1 MFHSYLKMALRIATL
16 VLVVAAAIGVLSYIT
31 IPQVDFS
38 PFAVAVSKGKALYDY
53 YIGNSVWWGIA
64 LALLGVTFV
73 AFPAF
78 RLVLLAYGWIMKA
91 NEG

>member
-1 MFHSYLKMALRIATL
+1 MFHSYLKMAVRIATIAL
-16 VLVVAAAIGVLSYIT
+16 VFSAAFGLLTWIT
-31 IPQVDFS
+31 IPAVDFS
-38 PFAVAVSKGKALYDY
+38 PFAMAISKGKALYDY

-64 LALLGVTFV
+64 LALLGIKFI

-78 RLVLLAYGWIMKA
+78 RIVIIMYNYILAA